1 MRSDLASCMIACDR
15 ASKEN
20 GCLKARTLPP
30 LLFAAAQAI
39 PCASFLGPQVLRGSH
54 KAGRL
59 DHGPTGT
66 VRSLTLRSRCL
77 CPSPQRVLSRTPSR
91 RARTRPGRTRSA
103 CSCCRTAGWRWCTAR
118 WSPGCAP
125 APLAAPY
132 PCPSRSLFL
141 LTGAGPVAA
150 GGVVLPLE
158 PAALLVREQER
169 AQQVVSDMLLRGRGQ
184 RAAPP
189 GLRPPDARHRRVVG
203 CRG

>member
-20 GCLKARTLPP
+20 GCLKARCHSLCR
-30 LLFAAAQAI
+30 
-39 PCASFLGPQVLRGSH
+39 CASHPVRKLRKQGVGPQVLRGSH

-103 CSCCRTAGWRWCTAR
+103 CSCCRTAEWRWCTAR
-118 WSPGCAP
+118 WSPGYDP
-125 APLAAPY
+125 ASPY
-132 PCPSRSLFL
+132 LSGSRSPFL
-141 LTGAGPVAA
+141 LTEAGPMAA

-184 RAAPP
+184 RAPLP